1 MNLQP
6 LDLYMRYIPRTQQK
20 IEIVSADDELLR
32 GSERRQIIASACTHQ
47 RYAFGYAPRMRKN
60 RSPKALKRDPA
71 VKVVLKILGYLPAGK
86 WPMSRQKEQT
96 NRGQYQNRNAG
107 DREASPVSPVKRL
120 ILPRSG
126 LFGDGCVT
134 LRH

>member
-6 LDLYMRYIPRTQQK
+6 LDLNMRYIPRTQQK

-32 GSERRQIIASACTHQ
+32 GSERGKIIAGACTHQ

-60 RSPKALKRDPA
+60 CSPKALKRDRA
-71 VKVVLKILGYLPAGK
+71 VEIVLKILGHLLAGK

-96 NRGQYQNRNAG
+96 DRGQYQNRNAD
-107 DREASPVSPVKRL
+107 DRQASPVPPVKWL
-120 ILPRSG
+120 IFPENR